1 MFYIKIQ
8 LNKTSIRKDRK
19 KDNVREKQTEGWR
32 GGGEREIK
40 RHHKALSSRF

>member
-32 GGGEREIK
+32 GGEKERLRDTI
-40 RHHKALSSRF
+40 RP